1 VSPKGAL
8 VVAFMSLH
16 SVYKCKRCLKH
27 VNISCKT
34 FGKFSYFWNIFY
46 FLETKIY
53 LFEVLKTFLKAL
65 KMFFGFIRCQIMSRN
80 FPRIF

>member
-53 LFEVLKTFLKAL
+53 LFEVLKNIFKSSKNVFLSSLGAKSCLGTFL
-65 KMFFGFIRCQIMSRN
+65 
-80 FPRIF
+80 